1 MWTIELREPEECL
14 SLGPMVTASSPNAVE
29 HRVLV
34 IDDNLDLA
42 HSFANMVERMGGHKV
57 AFAINGYA
65 ALELAKKFRP
75 DVVFLDLMMPG
86 INGFEVA
93 RRLKR
98 HFGDAIRIIA
108 VTAHGAEKDRQQSA
122 KAGFELHLLKPVD
135 PSVIQSLLA

>member
-1 MWTIELREPEECL
+1 VWTIELLAASECP
-14 SLGPMVTASSPNAVE
+14 SLGGVATAAPSKPLE
-29 HRVLV
+29 RRVLV

-65 ALELAKKFRP
+65 ALDLAKKFRP

-98 HFGDAIRIIA
+98 DFGDAIRIIA

>member
-1 MWTIELREPEECL
+1 
-14 SLGPMVTASSPNAVE
+14 
-29 HRVLV
+29 
-34 IDDNLDLA
+34 
-42 HSFANMVERMGGHKV
+42 
-57 AFAINGYA
+57 
-65 ALELAKKFRP
+65 
-75 DVVFLDLMMPG
+75 MMPG

>member
-1 MWTIELREPEECL
+1 M
-14 SLGPMVTASSPNAVE
+14 

-65 ALELAKKFRP
+65 GLDLAKKFRP

-98 HFGDAIRIIA
+98 DFGDAIRIIA

-135 PSVIQSLLA
+135 PSVIQTLLA

>member
-1 MWTIELREPEECL
+1 
-14 SLGPMVTASSPNAVE
+14 MVTASPPNPQE

-42 HSFANMVERMGGHKV
+42 HSFANMVERMGSHKV

-75 DVVFLDLMMPG
+75 DLVFLDLMMPG